1 MRILV
6 ISDLHANLPALEA
19 VLNSAATVDSVWCL
33 GDLVGYGPD
42 VNEVVDKVRTLPNL
56 VCVMG
61 NHDAAVIGQIELAS
75 FNREA
80 RTSILWTQSVI
91 SPENLQFLKSLPEK
105 QVAENATLAHGS
117 ARSPI
122 WEYLLDSQNA
132 FDNFEHFDTPIC
144 FVGHTHIPIVY
155 YWRGEGKPVDC
166 RLLGNE
172 DGPMGNGKM
181 IVNPGSVGQPR
192 DHNPQT
198 AYAIYWPDLGTWK
211 TYRVSYD
218 MSDVQKRILDAN
230 LPNRHAQRLSGG
242 W

>member
-19 VLNSAATVDSVWCL
+19 VLNSAASVDSVWCL

-42 VNEVVDKVRTLPNL
+42 VNEVVDKVRSLPNL

-80 RTSILWTQSVI
+80 RASILWTQSVI
-91 SPENLQFLKSLPEK
+91 NPENLQFLKSLPEK
-105 QVAENATLAHGS
+105 QVVENTTLVHGS
-117 ARSPI
+117 PRSPI

-132 FDNFEHFDTPIC
+132 LENFELFETPIC

-218 MSDVQKRILDAN
+218 ISDVQKRILDAN